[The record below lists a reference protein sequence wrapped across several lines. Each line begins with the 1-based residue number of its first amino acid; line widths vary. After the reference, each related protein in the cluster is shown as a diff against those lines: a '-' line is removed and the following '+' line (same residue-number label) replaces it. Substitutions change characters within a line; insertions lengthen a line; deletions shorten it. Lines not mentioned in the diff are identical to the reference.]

1 MKTAGMK
8 ERNVKVDI
16 LMCIVA
22 VLLCATLF
30 SMHLAG
36 GLYARYTTST
46 SGGDSARVA
55 EFKIKQDGT
64 IFKTVA
70 ANVTPGTTQ
79 SADLIITNKSEVSVE
94 YTVKVTNV
102 TRNLPLEFTLTPKA
116 EAAASE
122 GQNTPSEDQAAS
134 PLSLIHIL
142 KHMRRCRIE
151 FVRHE
156 RRHRF
161 EDRHFTLIFL
171 EFPSGFQTYDTAAD
185 NDRALVFLKE
195 AFHLRDISQC
205 TDRRNVRILMT
216 FKRRNEEMGTESVD
230 ALVVFVYFSILD
242 VYKRQALYTTAHG
255 VLSSYPPDVKS
266 SSCSRSPI
274 DALRKIAIEA
284 P

>member
-1 MKTAGMK
+1 MK

-22 VLLCATLF
+22 VLLCATLC

-55 EFKIKQDGT
+55 ECKIKQDGT

-134 PLSLIHIL
+134 PIMTPSHSDGISTNNARQIPGDHTDEYILNITWKPNEDNEEDLALIG
-142 KHMRRCRIE
+142 M
-151 FVRHE
+151 V
-156 RRHRF
+156 
-161 EDRHFTLIFL
+161 DYVTV
-171 EFPSGFQTYDTAAD
+171 SVTAA
-185 NDRALVFLKE
+185 
-195 AFHLRDISQC
+195 Q
-205 TDRRNVRILMT
+205 
-216 FKRRNEEMGTESVD
+216 
-230 ALVVFVYFSILD
+230 
-242 VYKRQALYTTAHG
+242 
-255 VLSSYPPDVKS
+255 
-266 SSCSRSPI
+266 I
-274 DALRKIAIEA
+274 D
-284 P
+284 